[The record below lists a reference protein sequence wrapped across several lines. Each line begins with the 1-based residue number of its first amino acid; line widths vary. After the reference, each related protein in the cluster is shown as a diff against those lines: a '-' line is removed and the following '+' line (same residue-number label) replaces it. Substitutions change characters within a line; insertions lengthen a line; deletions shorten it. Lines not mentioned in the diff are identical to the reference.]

1 MRSRKKNKSR
11 FKILKATG
19 IILLLGILLFTSLQ
33 LYVMLYPLSDI
44 YDSIEDLKDIEKPQ
58 AILVLGAGVY
68 ASGAPS
74 PVLKDRLDYAYEVYE
89 YYDRKIA
96 IIVSGD
102 NSTVEYNE
110 TKAMYDYLL
119 SKGVSS
125 DDIYRDYAGFN
136 TYDSI
141 YRADYIFKVKSLII
155 CTQKFHIYRA
165 LYIAKRLG
173 FEACGYAAE
182 NKSIYNMT
190 YNHIRES
197 MARIKAVLDTDILK
211 RAPRYFGD
219 PIPVKSYE

>member
-1 MRSRKKNKSR
+1 MRSKRKKKSR
-11 FKILKATG
+11 FRLLKAIG
-19 IILLLGILLFTSLQ
+19 IFLLLGILLFTSLQ
-33 LYVMLYPLSDI
+33 LYVMFYPLNDI
-44 YDSIEDLKDIEKPQ
+44 MESIEDLNNIEKPQ
-58 AILVLGAGVY
+58 AVLVLGAGIF

-74 PVLKDRLDYAYEVYE
+74 PVLRDRLDYAFEVYE

-119 SKGVSS
+119 SKGVNA
-125 DDIYRDYAGFN
+125 DDIYKDYAGFD

-141 YRADYIFKVKSLII
+141 YRTEYIFKVNSLII
-155 CTQKFHIYRA
+155 CTQRFHIYRA

-173 FEACGYAAE
+173 FEAYGYAAE

-190 YNHIRES
+190 YNQIRES
-197 MARIKAVLDTDILK
+197 LARVKAVLETDILK
-211 RAPRYFGD
+211 RAPKYFGD
-219 PIPVKSYE
+219 PIPVKPYD

>member
-1 MRSRKKNKSR
+1 MRSRKRKKGR
-11 FKILKATG
+11 FKALKAAG
-19 IILLLGILLFTSLQ
+19 IVLLVLVLLFTSLQ
-33 LYVMLYPLSDI
+33 LYVILYPINDI
-44 YDSIEDLKDIEKPQ
+44 YYSISELEGIEKPK
-58 AILVLGAGVY
+58 AVLVLGAGVF

-89 YYDRKIA
+89 YYNRKIA

-102 NSTVEYNE
+102 NGTVEYNE
-110 TKAMYDYLL
+110 TKAMYNYLL
-119 SKGVSS
+119 SKGVNP

-141 YRADYIFKVKSLII
+141 YRADYIFKVKSIII

-173 FEACGYAAE
+173 FEAYGYAAE
-182 NKSIYNMT
+182 NKAIYNMT

-197 MARIKAVLDTDILK
+197 LARVKAVLETDILK
-211 RAPRYFGD
+211 RAPKYFGD
-219 PIPVKSYE
+219 PIPVKPYD